1 MKRILEIPIDLV
13 VSNLLHAV
21 KQASKSVIICGVLVP
36 ASLIAKPTTTVTDL
50 QQTKNSTHIPNF
62 VSKLPKCKGTDP
74 KGWNDCVGGFTYP
87 NKNAYFGE
95 WRKGRREGV
104 GQLKIVAKGNSD
116 EAHIKAETTA
126 IYVGEFEHGQLNGH
140 GVWIEENGDRFEG
153 EFVNN
158 ILIQDNQTGAT
169 VFGDDTDKFRK
180 KCESYGLKFGTSE
193 FAKCM
198 LTQEKMANKNAQ
210 RNADRET
217 KKEIQRNNNAQREAD
232 RKVAAEK
239 QQSTTEP
246 SAIDWFRLA
255 NEFAKPPQWIPDSCP
270 SVLNARPGQYP
281 GCN

>member
-1 MKRILEIPIDLV
+1 MKLILEIPVNFAI
-13 VSNLLHAV
+13 SILLDVV
-21 KQASKSVIICGVLVP
+21 KQISKSLIIFGVLLP
-36 ASLIAKPTTTVTDL
+36 ASLIAKPTTTVADI
-50 QQTKNSTHIPNF
+50 QPIKNATQIPNF
-62 VSKLPKCKGTDP
+62 VSKLPKCKGTET

-95 WRKGRREGV
+95 WRNGRREGV
-104 GQLKIVAKGNSD
+104 GQLKIVAKGVSD

-126 IYVGEFEHGQLNGH
+126 IYVGDFEHGQLNGH

-158 ILIQDNQTGAT
+158 ILIQENKTGAT

-210 RNADRET
+210 RDADREA
-217 KKEIQRNNNAQREAD
+217 KKEIQRNNIAQREAD
-232 RKVAAEK
+232 RKVAVEI
-239 QQSTTEP
+239 QQSAKEP